1 MLDFERLNGFV
12 VDMSTQETTLN
23 ELDAVIHSKEDR
35 DSLIEELSLEDLRY
49 FILEYYLD
57 TYKDAYIFMKA
68 PNVFQVVEED
78 LEVANNEIR
87 T

>member
-1 MLDFERLNGFV
+1 MLDFEQLNGFV
-12 VDMSTQETTLN
+12 VDMSTQEKTLN
-23 ELDAVIHSKEDR
+23 ELEAVIHSKEDR

-57 TYKDAYIFMKA
+57 TYSDAYIFMKA